1 MLWLPAPLAVVSRRM
16 RQNMHVFAAIAAGL
30 LVGFF
35 VGGLDSSSFVGSV
48 MTTILAV
55 VTAIL
60 GATKLKSLAADDY
73 DVRVAWFSAAT
84 LVALFAGIWFKS
96 NHPLAP
102 TLASEYAQIRAAGYS
117 EAEARD
123 LAVYS
128 VYKIVPK
135 DRTVR

>member
-1 MLWLPAPLAVVSRRM
+1 MLRLPASLAVVKQRM

-35 VGGLDSSSFVGSV
+35 VGGLDSSSFLGSV

-73 DVRVAWFSAAT
+73 DVRVVSFSAAT
-84 LVALFAGIWFKS
+84 LVALFVGIWFKS

-102 TLASEYAQIRAAGYS
+102 TL
-117 EAEARD
+117 
-123 LAVYS
+123 L
-128 VYKIVPK
+128 
-135 DRTVR
+135 